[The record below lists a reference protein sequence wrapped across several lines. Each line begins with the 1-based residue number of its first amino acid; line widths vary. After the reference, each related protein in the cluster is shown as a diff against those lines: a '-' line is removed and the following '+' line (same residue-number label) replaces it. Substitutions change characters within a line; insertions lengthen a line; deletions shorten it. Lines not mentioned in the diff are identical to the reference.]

1 MSSNNIPILGTEE
14 PPTKKMKK
22 SKSVTRERKK
32 SETEKI
38 VEVSLTS
45 LKSTFII
52 ITYLQNSD
60 GSIETHVHLSPHTPA
75 GDPPEPDEL
84 IKAIQDLEINIASS
98 DEVVRERIAKLP
110 REVSEVSLLSKIEG
124 KEQFY

>member
-1 MSSNNIPILGTEE
+1 MNDLPIIPKFDLYLVFILFMSSNNIPILGTEE

-45 LKSTFII
+45 LKKHFHN
-52 ITYLQNSD
+52 Y
-60 GSIETHVHLSPHTPA
+60 HLFV
-75 GDPPEPDEL
+75 EL
-84 IKAIQDLEINIASS
+84 
-98 DEVVRERIAKLP
+98 
-110 REVSEVSLLSKIEG
+110 
-124 KEQFY
+124 